1 MPEINVSTGQKITHM
16 LIVLLSCAFISFYQ
30 GGIWLL
36 IPPLNGTIAFGISLL
51 LVFLILTSQKNRN
64 FLCYDMKIYGIATF
78 MLLSLAY
85 MFFSHESFTKSGF
98 LISFYCF
105 GMMCIGA
112 YMHYKEKERKI
123 ILLYILAEV
132 ILKEICD
139 IYELAKNPMIIR
151 DSGFDVLSVNGTGIE
166 KLVNI
171 PSIYTFAVIYFIVL
185 CNFKRSKHKILSAA
199 YMALT
204 LYVLY
209 LAQMSLPLL
218 LTIIITLYILIVK
231 TVDIKKILLFSVIFC
246 LFFMVLLPTGLNWIL
261 KNSFFPIEVT
271 KRLQDVYDIFFK
283 DSSFADII
291 NEYGSGG
298 VEKNYTSTQGR
309 LTHYIQSFRAMGH
322 NFFLGELTPNK
333 IKNGGHSTWID
344 YIAKFG
350 FTIFVYYYSLIIHS
364 ANQFKENDY
373 EDKKV
378 LIAVS
383 IFYLIS
389 GLINS
394 FQIVLFTMHMFII
407 VPYFYELLI
416 DNNFIIKRRPLI
428 K

>member
-1 MPEINVSTGQKITHM
+1 MPEMNVSAGQKITHM
-16 LIVLLSCAFISFYQ
+16 LIVVLSCAFISFYQ

-51 LVFLILTSQKNRN
+51 LVFFILTSQKNRN
-64 FLCYDMKIYGIATF
+64 YLCYDMKVYGIAAF

-85 MFFSHESFTKSGF
+85 MLFSHESFTKSGF

-105 GMMCIGA
+105 VMMCIGA
-112 YMHYKEKERKI
+112 YIHDKERERKI

-132 ILKEICD
+132 ILKELVD
-139 IYELAKNPMIIR
+139 IYELFRNPMIIR

-185 CNFKRSKHKILSAA
+185 CNFKRSKHKVLSIA

-218 LTIIITLYILIVK
+218 LTIIITIYILTVK
-231 TVDIKKILLFSVIFC
+231 TVEIKKIILLSVVFC
-246 LFFMVLLPTGLNWIL
+246 LFFMVLLPTVLNWIL

-271 KRLQDVYDIFFK
+271 KRLQDIYDIFFK
-283 DSSFADII
+283 DASFAEII
-291 NEYGSGG
+291 NEYSTGL
-298 VEKNYTSTQGR
+298 EKDYSSTQGR
-309 LTHYIQSFRAMGH
+309 IVYYIQSFRAMWH

-333 IKNGGHSTWID
+333 YTTGGHSTWID

-350 FTIFVYYYSLIIHS
+350 CAIFVYYYSLIQHTSI
-364 ANQFKENDY
+364 QFRKSEY
-373 EDKKV
+373 EGKKV
-378 LIAVS
+378 LIAVG

-389 GLINS
+389 GILNS
-394 FQIVLFTMHMFII
+394 FQIVLFTMHMFIL
-407 VPYFYELLI
+407 VPYFYELLT
-416 DNNFIIKRRPLI
+416 DNNFIIRRRPLI

>member
-1 MPEINVSTGQKITHM
+1 MPEINVSAGQKITHK
-16 LIVLLSCAFISFYQ
+16 LIVVLSCAFISFYQ

-78 MLLSLAY
+78 MLLSLVY

-105 GMMCIGA
+105 VMMCIGA
-112 YMHYKEKERKI
+112 YMQSKEKERKI

-132 ILKEICD
+132 IFKEICD

-171 PSIYTFAVIYFIVL
+171 PSLYTFAVIYFIVL

-271 KRLQDVYDIFFK
+271 KRLQDVYDIFFR
-283 DSSFADII
+283 DASFAEII
-291 NEYGSGG
+291 NEYSTGL
-298 VEKNYTSTQGR
+298 EKSYTSTQGR
-309 LTHYIQSFRAMGH
+309 LAYYIQSIRAMGH
-322 NFFLGELTPNK
+322 NFFLGELTPK
-333 IKNGGHSTWID
+333 KYTPGGHSTWID

-364 ANQFKENDY
+364 SNQFKENDY
-373 EDKKV
+373 EGKKV

-389 GLINS
+389 GLLNS

>member
-78 MLLSLAY
+78 MLLSLTY

-105 GMMCIGA
+105 VMMCIGA

-132 ILKEICD
+132 IFKEICD

-171 PSIYTFAVIYFIVL
+171 PSLYTFAVIYFIVL

-271 KRLQDVYDIFFK
+271 KRLQDVYDIFFR
-283 DSSFADII
+283 DASFAEII
-291 NEYGSGG
+291 NEYSTGL
-298 VEKNYTSTQGR
+298 EKGYTSTQGR
-309 LTHYIQSFRAMGH
+309 LTYYIQSIRAMGH

-333 IKNGGHSTWID
+333 YIKGGHSTWID
-344 YIAKFG
+344 YIAEFG

-373 EDKKV
+373 EGKKV

-389 GLINS
+389 GLLNS
-394 FQIVLFTMHMFII
+394 FQIVIFTMHMFII

-416 DNNFIIKRRPLI
+416 DNNFIIKWRPLI

>member
-1 MPEINVSTGQKITHM
+1 MPEINVSAGQKITHM
-16 LIVLLSCAFISFYQ
+16 LIVLLSCAFISSYQ

-64 FLCYDMKIYGIATF
+64 FLCYDMKVYGIATF

-85 MFFSHESFTKSGF
+85 MLFSHESFTKSGF
-98 LISFYCF
+98 LVSFYCF
-105 GMMCIGA
+105 VMMCIGA
-112 YMHYKEKERKI
+112 YMHDKEKERKI

-185 CNFKRSKHKILSAA
+185 CNFKRSKHKILSTA

-271 KRLQDVYDIFFK
+271 KRLQDVYDIFFR
-283 DSSFADII
+283 DASFAEII
-291 NEYGSGG
+291 NEYSTGL
-298 VEKNYTSTQGR
+298 EKNYTSTQGR
-309 LTHYIQSFRAMGH
+309 LTHYIESFRAMGH

-333 IKNGGHSTWID
+333 FKNGGHSIWVD

-350 FTIFVYYYSLIIHS
+350 CLIFVYYVSIFNYIRKQFIDSDYAGKKII
-364 ANQFKENDY
+364 
-373 EDKKV
+373 
-378 LIAVS
+378 IAVS
-383 IFYLIS
+383 IFYIVS
-389 GLINS
+389 GILNYFS
-394 FQIVLFTMHMFII
+394 IVIYSMNMFIL
-407 VPYFYELLI
+407 VPYFHELLI
-416 DNNFIIKRRPLI
+416 NNNFIIKRRPLI

>member
-1 MPEINVSTGQKITHM
+1 MPEINVSAGQKITHM

-51 LVFLILTSQKNRN
+51 LVFFILTSQKSRN
-64 FLCYDMKIYGIATF
+64 FLCYDMKAYGIATF

-98 LISFYCF
+98 LVSFYCF
-105 GMMCIGA
+105 VMMCIGA
-112 YMHYKEKERKI
+112 YMHDKEKERKI

-185 CNFKRSKHKILSAA
+185 CNFKRSKHKILSVA

-218 LTIIITLYILIVK
+218 LTIIITLYIIIVK

-271 KRLQDVYDIFFK
+271 KRLQDVYDIFFR
-283 DSSFADII
+283 DASFADII
-291 NEYGSGG
+291 NEYGNGG

-333 IKNGGHSTWID
+333 FKNGGHSTWID

-364 ANQFKENDY
+364 ANQFKKNDY

>member
-1 MPEINVSTGQKITHM
+1 M
-16 LIVLLSCAFISFYQ
+16 
-30 GGIWLL
+30 
-36 IPPLNGTIAFGISLL
+36 
-51 LVFLILTSQKNRN
+51 
-64 FLCYDMKIYGIATF
+64 
-78 MLLSLAY
+78 
-85 MFFSHESFTKSGF
+85 
-98 LISFYCF
+98 
-105 GMMCIGA
+105 
-112 YMHYKEKERKI
+112 
-123 ILLYILAEV
+123 
-132 ILKEICD
+132 
-139 IYELAKNPMIIR
+139 
-151 DSGFDVLSVNGTGIE
+151 LSVNGTGIE

-185 CNFKRSKHKILSAA
+185 CNFKRSKHKVLSIA

-218 LTIIITLYILIVK
+218 LTIIITIYILTVK
-231 TVDIKKILLFSVIFC
+231 TIEIKKIVLFFILFF
-246 LFFMVLLPTGLNWIL
+246 LFFMVFLPTGLNWIV

-271 KRLQDVYDIFFK
+271 KRLQDVYDIFFR
-283 DSSFADII
+283 DASFTEII
-291 NEYGSGG
+291 NEYSSGL
-298 VEKNYTSTQGR
+298 EKDYSSTQGR
-309 LTHYIQSFRAMGH
+309 LVYYIQSIRAMGH

-333 IKNGGHSTWID
+333 YTTGGHSTWID

-364 ANQFKENDY
+364 ANQFKKNDY
-373 EDKKV
+373 EGKKV

-389 GLINS
+389 GLLNS

>member
-1 MPEINVSTGQKITHM
+1 MPEINVSAGQKITHM

-36 IPPLNGTIAFGISLL
+36 IPPLNGTIAFGISIL
-51 LVFLILTSQKNRN
+51 LVFFILTSQKNRN
-64 FLCYDMKIYGIATF
+64 YLCYDMRVYGIASF
-78 MLLSLAY
+78 MMLSLAY
-85 MFFSHESFTKSGF
+85 MLFSHEQFTKSGF
-98 LISFYCF
+98 LVSFYCF
-105 GMMCIGA
+105 VMMCIGA
-112 YMHYKEKERKI
+112 YIHDKEKERKI
-123 ILLYILAEV
+123 ILLYILAEA

-185 CNFKRSKHKILSAA
+185 CNFKRSKHKVLSIA

-209 LAQMSLPLL
+209 SAQMSLPLL

-231 TVDIKKILLFSVIFC
+231 TVDIKKILLLSVVFC

-261 KNSFFPIEVT
+261 KNNFFPIEVT

-283 DSSFADII
+283 DASFADII
-291 NEYGSGG
+291 NEYGSSG
-298 VEKNYTSTQGR
+298 VEKDYTSTQGR
-309 LTHYIQSFRAMGH
+309 LTHYIESFRAMVH

-333 IKNGGHSTWID
+333 FKNGGHSTWID

-350 FTIFVYYYSLIIHS
+350 CAIFIYYYSLIQHTSI
-364 ANQFKENDY
+364 QFKKSEY
-373 EDKKV
+373 EGKKV
-378 LIAVS
+378 LIAVG

-389 GLINS
+389 GLLNS
-394 FQIVLFTMHMFII
+394 FQIVLFTMHVFIL
-407 VPYFYELLI
+407 VPYFHELLI

-428 K
+428 R

>member
-1 MPEINVSTGQKITHM
+1 MSDIGSTTGQKITHM
-16 LIVLLSCAFISFYQ
+16 LIVILSCAFISFYQ

-51 LVFLILTSQKNRN
+51 LVFLVLTSQNNRN
-64 FLCYDMKIYGIATF
+64 YLCFDMKVYGIASF
-78 MLLSLAY
+78 MLLSLVY
-85 MFFSHESFTKSGF
+85 MLLSHEQFTKSGF
-98 LISFYCF
+98 LVSFYCF
-105 GMMCIGA
+105 VMMCIGA
-112 YMHYKEKERKI
+112 YIHDKEKERKI

-139 IYELAKNPMIIR
+139 IYELTKNPMIIR
-151 DSGFDVLSVNGTGIE
+151 DSGFDVLSVNGSGIE

-185 CNFKRSKHKILSAA
+185 CNFKRSKHKILSIA

-209 LAQMSLPLL
+209 SAQMSLPLL
-218 LTIIITLYILIVK
+218 LTIIITLYILVVK
-231 TVDIKKILLFSVIFC
+231 TVDIKKIILFSAVFC
-246 LFFMVLLPTGLNWIL
+246 LFFMILLPTGLNWIL
-261 KNSFFPIEVT
+261 KNNFFPIEVT

-283 DSSFADII
+283 DASFADII
-291 NEYGSGG
+291 NEYGSGL
-298 VEKNYTSTQGR
+298 EKDYTSTQGR
-309 LTHYIQSFRAMGH
+309 ITHYIESFRAMGH

-333 IKNGGHSTWID
+333 FKNGGHSTWID

-350 FTIFVYYYSLIIHS
+350 FTILIYYFSLIRHTK
-364 ANQFKENDY
+364 AQFKKSEY
-373 EDKKV
+373 EGKKV

-389 GLINS
+389 GILNS
-394 FQIVLFTMHMFII
+394 FQIVLFTMHMFIL

-416 DNNFIIKRRPLI
+416 DNNFTIKWRPLVR
-428 K
+428 